1 MKKKFINVPLCLTL
15 VLLILGG
22 CGGKNKADN
31 NSQEIIE
38 VIDFLEP
45 DNYFEEAFTFF
56 EEGDREATVD
66 MISAASEFI
75 QSIVIKNDTF
85 YSPIIEVAVNKL
97 GQLSED
103 ILNGEV
109 TSSDQ
114 LGEVFSSINRSVGM
128 YHLLVIEDWVI
139 NETNNDS
146 SLNRMHHAL
155 VRMDYAL
162 EYVALELTEFEK
174 AELTELKED
183 VLKAE
188 KATDKLWER
197 SKKKLNELN
206 KLLEENE
213 NSLDGTL

>member
-1 MKKKFINVPLCLTL
+1 MR
-15 VLLILGG
+15 
-22 CGGKNKADN
+22 
-31 NSQEIIE
+31 SH
-38 VIDFLEP
+38 
-45 DNYFEEAFTFF
+45 
-56 EEGDREATVD
+56 
-66 MISAASEFI
+66 
-75 QSIVIKNDTF
+75 
-85 YSPIIEVAVNKL
+85 
-97 GQLSED
+97 
-103 ILNGEV
+103 
-109 TSSDQ
+109 SSDQ